1 VSPTDRRLGVGGL
14 ALLIVLAPGC
24 RKASEARGAAPPAA
38 APELAANP
46 PADEAPASP
55 AAVTADAAR
64 ATVRGVLDAVHHPWL
79 RWPDVAGVLPDL
91 EALYAAEPDGLFW
104 FDGTAPHP
112 AVDGALKS
120 IASAAD
126 LALDPADY
134 DAEALAARAAAL
146 KGGGTPEDRALF
158 DAALS
163 AASMRLLQTV
173 RWGRVDPA
181 DDDFEYDVRGKR
193 LDLAATLRGARDSGG
208 LAAAIAAAEPRFPTY
223 RRLLDALRRYR
234 ELAAAEPPA
243 VPGLPGG
250 AKKLAPGKTWT
261 GVPALAARL
270 RALGDLP
277 PGADRP
283 AAAAGGAPAYGGAL
297 VEAVKA
303 FQDRHALEPDGVLT
317 AETIEHVNVPFARRA
332 RQIELAVERVRWI
345 PVEGDRRFV
354 LVNVPLFRLWTY
366 DPARPDDVFRMNVV
380 TGSAHGHATPLFVG
394 EMAYVVF
401 RPYWNP
407 PMGILR
413 KEILPRARKD
423 PGYLA
428 RQNMEIVAS
437 GADDA
442 PALPATP
449 ENLDK
454 VAAGRLTLRQ
464 KPGEKNSLGLAK
476 FIFPNAHN
484 VYLHGTPAQ
493 SLFARARR
501 DFSHGCI
508 RLEDPP
514 RFAEWVLRDDPAWTR
529 ERIDG
534 AMKGE
539 RPTRA
544 TLKEKLLVVLFYD
557 TVLVDAKGLVHFS
570 DDYYGHDAKLEEALA
585 HGYPYPRSS

>member
-1 VSPTDRRLGVGGL
+1 MNAFPKSRRLASLGL
-14 ALLIVLAPGC
+14 ALLVGLGAAC
-24 RKASEARGAAPPAA
+24 RKAGEGHAA
-38 APELAANP
+38 APAAV
-46 PADEAPASP
+46 PAGAAAEAPASEPP
-55 AAVTADAAR
+55 AATVDAAR
-64 ATVRGVLDAVHHPWL
+64 AAVRGVLDAVHHPWL

-112 AVDGALKS
+112 ALDGALKS
-120 IASAAD
+120 LASAAD

-146 KGGGTPEDRALF
+146 RGGGTPEDRALF

-163 AASMRLLQTV
+163 AASMRLLQTA

-181 DDDFEYDVRGKR
+181 NDDFEYDVRGKR
-193 LDLAATLRGARDSGG
+193 LDLAATLRDARNSGG
-208 LAAAIAAAEPRFPTY
+208 LAAAIAAVEPRFPTY

-243 VPGLPGG
+243 VPALAGG
-250 AKKLAPGKTWT
+250 ANKLAPGKPWA

-270 RALGDLP
+270 RVLGDLP
-277 PGADRP
+277 PGAEIP

-317 AETIEHVNVPFARRA
+317 AETIEHVNVPFAKRA
-332 RQIELAVERVRWI
+332 RQIELAVERVRWV
-345 PVEGDRRFV
+345 PVEGDKRFV
-354 LVNVPLFRLWTY
+354 LVNVPLFRLWTH
-366 DPARPDDVFRMNVV
+366 DPARPGETLRMNVV

-423 PGYLA
+423 PGYLS

-449 ENLDK
+449 ENLDR

-484 VYLHGTPAQ
+484 VYMHGTPAQ
-493 SLFARARR
+493 ALFARARR

-514 RFAEWVLRDDPAWTR
+514 RFAEWVLEDYPDWTR

-544 TLKEKLLVVLFYD
+544 SLKEKLLVVLFYD
-557 TVLVDAKGLVHFS
+557 TALVDAKGLVHFS

-585 HGYPYPRSS
+585 HGYPYPRTS